1 MTTATDIQKQ
11 LEEAWESAEPGPF
24 GADDAIIIQRPS
36 GEYSVRP
43 HAGYDSEGAEV
54 SRIRVLE
61 RAKPKAPEW
70 EAVVA
75 SYIHDEEHLREAFV
89 RTASGSWESP
99 TRYLLPD
106 ELVDPVPL
114 VDLPERGAL
123 VEALEGPFLAQGAW
137 EWPGSIPLANAV
149 LELLR
154 GERRA

>member
-61 RAKPKAPEW
+61 RAKPKRPEW

-75 SYIHDEEHLREAFV
+75 SNIADKEHVRDVFV
-89 RTASGSWESP
+89 RTEAGDWESP
-99 TRYLLPD
+99 TYLLHAD

-114 VDLPERGAL
+114 VELPER
-123 VEALEGPFLAQGAW
+123 VELREKLLDLWADNGG
-137 EWPGSIPLANAV
+137 EWPGSYALADAV

>member
-114 VDLPERGAL
+114 VELPERDVLEETLRRASGVMGPIEAEGAA
-123 VEALEGPFLAQGAW
+123 E
-137 EWPGSIPLANAV
+137 AV